1 MEMTGNGR
9 AWPDTS
15 AASWSSSPL
24 VFMMAPAIWLTF
36 DGTTVDSL
44 YYLYYQPSPLNPRT
58 ESPGCLYWEIYCT
71 SDFSHNRSVE
81 WTYQICVCLS
91 HVLSLC
97 DSDFCV
103 RACVCVLVIGDRGVR
118 AVVFPWNCDS
128 NWKYQSFDLTQE
140 RSPTLN
146 PRLPSDSPTQRHSEV
161 YRGKPQRPV
170 DSWGCRGTA
179 DEQPVIRVS
188 IT

>member
-24 VFMMAPAIWLTF
+24 VLMMAPAIWLIF

-103 RACVCVLVIGDRGVR
+103 RACVCVG
-118 AVVFPWNCDS
+118 
-128 NWKYQSFDLTQE
+128 NW
-140 RSPTLN
+140 
-146 PRLPSDSPTQRHSEV
+146 
-161 YRGKPQRPV
+161 G
-170 DSWGCRGTA
+170 SWGSRCGFSVELWFQLEIPELWPHTGKIPDLKSPSA
-179 DEQPVIRVS
+179 IW
-188 IT
+188 